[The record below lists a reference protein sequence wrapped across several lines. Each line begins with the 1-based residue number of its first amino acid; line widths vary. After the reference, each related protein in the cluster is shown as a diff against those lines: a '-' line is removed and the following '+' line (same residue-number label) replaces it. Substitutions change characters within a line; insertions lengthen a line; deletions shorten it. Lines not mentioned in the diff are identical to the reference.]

1 MHGALREGVAESDG
15 EIMTEEQN
23 RKPEEADQPEEK
35 NNDLNSSDVEI
46 DNDFEL
52 DDHES
57 ISEAYLALTPGAQ
70 EALKTL
76 SEIALRTPQIQ
87 INIPKATLATF
98 ASFSE
103 NITKAYMKTLEV
115 SRVLTDTFKPI
126 HEFLS
131 GLIKSINWEGLSKAL
146 AGLDFEGLQEGAKT
160 WGEYGWVVSDLSPSE
175 IRNVPESLTDA
186 DKYYLQYMTK
196 ERVQNLFDNI
206 LTEIPRKKDF
216 EECIILY
223 EEKHYKPCAMM
234 LCSLIEGQLIKY
246 VPKTTWK
253 RNGNEAL
260 EKLRE
265 ASDMDNDLT
274 DAIWILNTLSA
285 YNYFFHSGEN
295 FNRAVE
301 GELNRHFLM
310 HGMMYRPVLKR
321 TCIKLFLLL
330 ESIVT
335 MMPDFASRQQQ

>member
-76 SEIALRTPQIQ
+76 SETALRTPQIQ

-131 GLIKSINWEGLSKAL
+131 GLIKSIN
-146 AGLDFEGLQEGAKT
+146 
-160 WGEYGWVVSDLSPSE
+160 
-175 IRNVPESLTDA
+175 
-186 DKYYLQYMTK
+186 
-196 ERVQNLFDNI
+196 
-206 LTEIPRKKDF
+206 
-216 EECIILY
+216 
-223 EEKHYKPCAMM
+223 
-234 LCSLIEGQLIKY
+234 
-246 VPKTTWK
+246 
-253 RNGNEAL
+253 
-260 EKLRE
+260 
-265 ASDMDNDLT
+265 
-274 DAIWILNTLSA
+274 
-285 YNYFFHSGEN
+285 
-295 FNRAVE
+295 
-301 GELNRHFLM
+301 
-310 HGMMYRPVLKR
+310 
-321 TCIKLFLLL
+321 
-330 ESIVT
+330 
-335 MMPDFASRQQQ
+335 